1 MNRGV
6 HPQVRQS
13 WFLWA
18 GTIALFYFL
27 ASFQAVS
34 QVKNAAQTS
43 DFGSTLRRAQTA
55 KLPADIRSLSSG
67 ASVLSRFVLGFNPP
81 TGLRSWAIAGLV
93 RHAYGVQAFEADLIE
108 EDDPEAARQLRA
120 EAVSAL
126 RLAREAGWQRLETMA
141 LHQEPKADEDVGL
154 VFWTAAAW
162 GALLGLDRNDLDL
175 LADWPKA
182 KALAMWVLRHQP
194 DYGDGAALVLG
205 ASFELASP
213 GGDKAL
219 ARQWLQ
225 SVLERHGSKQAMLHV
240 MVAEQLDL
248 EAGNRDAF
256 VSRLQ
261 LALQVAD
268 AHPGF
273 ENRLAATKAG
283 WLLSRIDSLF

>member
-141 LHQEPKADEDVGL
+141 LHQA
-154 VFWTAAAW
+154 
-162 GALLGLDRNDLDL
+162 DRNDLDL

>member
-141 LHQEPKADEDVGL
+141 LHQAPKADEDVGL

-194 DYGDGAALVLG
+194 DYGDGAALVQALRAVTPHKPVVILKTG
-205 ASFELASP
+205 RSQAGQRAASSHTA
-213 GGDKAL
+213 AL
-219 ARQWLQ
+219 AQ
-225 SVLERHGSKQAMLHV
+225 
-240 MVAEQLDL
+240 D
-248 EAGNRDAF
+248 
-256 VSRLQ
+256 
-261 LALQVAD
+261 
-268 AHPGF
+268 
-273 ENRLAATKAG
+273 
-283 WLLSRIDSLF
+283 

>member
-141 LHQEPKADEDVGL
+141 LHQAPKADEDVGL

-205 ASFELASP
+205 ASFELTSP

>member
-1 MNRGV
+1 M
-6 HPQVRQS
+6 
-13 WFLWA
+13 WA

-141 LHQEPKADEDVGL
+141 LHQAPKADEDVGL

-261 LALQVAD
+261 LA
-268 AHPGF
+268 
-273 ENRLAATKAG
+273 
-283 WLLSRIDSLF
+283 